1 MHNLYKCMQMLCSPA
16 KAASEIPGESR
27 GPRAAWG
34 LQDQGQGEV
43 G

>member
-16 KAASEIPGESR
+16 KEASEIPGES
-27 GPRAAWG
+27 PDPG
-34 LQDQGQGEV
+34 LPDVSRTKGEV